1 MRISGR
7 VSWFGGP
14 DDQGVTASE
23 DLAFWEE
30 YSQVAKPDEL
40 FLREQPPGTTGLA
53 RRLDG
58 NSYYIA
64 CRWDYDVYPKSHR
77 APKTGRQFLARPC
90 DWGPAGPES
99 DHDTGR
105 VADVSPGLLSAL
117 GITTDD
123 TVEVIYPF
131 GEEDTAV
138 AIHRVAISAG
148 HGKYV
153 HGASGVGSL
162 EEHEETPKVMR
173 AVAAELR
180 KRGVSTSEFWDQVST
195 TQDANLDAI
204 IRWHNELDRDLDVSC
219 HFNSSDNAAAHG
231 AEVWYATQQELAARV
246 SAAIAT
252 NGLTDRGAKYD
263 DRGLAF
269 LQKTEM
275 PAILIETCFITNGGD
290 ADIYAGRFDQIC
302 ASIAAA
308 IAGVQAPPV
317 RPPLPPET
325 EAKTVA
331 IEMTVPDGVDI
342 ELSINGERVFLSRRR
357 RAGRCGIPDAPP
369 G

>member
-64 CRWDYDVYPKSHR
+64 CRWDYDVYPKSHLASGDHLALVR

-162 EEHEETPKVMR
+162 EEHEETPKVMK

-180 KRGVSTSEFWDQVST
+180 KRGVTTSEFWDQVST
-195 TQDANLDAI
+195 TQDANLNAI
-204 IRWHNELDRDLDVSC
+204 VRWHNELERDLDVSC
-219 HFNSSDNAAAHG
+219 HFNSSGGEGHG
-231 AEVWYATQQELAARV
+231 VEVCYLTQEALAAKV
-246 SAAIAT
+246 SAAVAS
-252 NGLTDRGAKYD
+252 NGLTDRGAKFRD
-263 DRGLAF
+263 GLYF
-269 LQKTEM
+269 LNETEK
-275 PAILIETCFITNGGD
+275 PAILIETLFIDNGGD
-290 ADIYAGRFDQIC
+290 VTVYEAKFQEIC
-302 ASIAAA
+302 ASIAGA
-308 IAGVQAPPV
+308 IAGVAAPPV
-317 RPPLPPET
+317 EPPVPPEV

-331 IEMTVPDGVDI
+331 IEMMVPAGVDI
-342 ELSINGERVFLSRRR
+342 ELTINGERVFL
-357 RAGRCGIPDAPP
+357 
-369 G
+369 